1 MGNITA
7 IIFFFTTVFL
17 NALVSNLFYV
27 GIFFLYVLTV
37 PTMNNSV
44 AIKYLRFN
52 QLKERE
58 KEKHAIH
65 FYRWS
70 LARFVN
76 AIVKWNL
83 SVRSHGN
90 QSYCSMAVMVSK
102 LYGRYTTIWKK
113 NYRYSGIECDCVIK
127 TIGFTTQDSPLKNPK

>member
-58 KEKHAIH
+58 RKT
-65 FYRWS
+65 RNS
-70 LARFVN
+70 L
-76 AIVKWNL
+76 L
-83 SVRSHGN
+83 SMELSSIC
-90 QSYCSMAVMVSK
+90 Q
-102 LYGRYTTIWKK
+102 
-113 NYRYSGIECDCVIK
+113 CDCEMEFISSKSWQSIILFDGGDGVEI
-127 TIGFTTQDSPLKNPK
+127 IRPVYNNLKKKLSIFRNRV